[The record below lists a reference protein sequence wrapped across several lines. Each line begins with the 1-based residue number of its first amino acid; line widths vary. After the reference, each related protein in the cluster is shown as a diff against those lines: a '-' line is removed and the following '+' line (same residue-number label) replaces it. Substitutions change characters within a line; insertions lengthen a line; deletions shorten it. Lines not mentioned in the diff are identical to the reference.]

1 VSDENPPSQG
11 GAILIGTLMMVAGIG
26 IFALGIAGREGS
38 LNAPRW
44 VVACAGGAC
53 FVFGLWIVTICSR
66 GYDPR
71 HPEVSPPPPALQR
84 LFFIPGMLLFAAPF
98 HWIAFGPGPRRFS
111 TTFSIPFFAREGNV
125 DRPLG
130 PNRLRD
136 RRAPARCD
144 PGRGRYRLLAPR
156 RREAVR
162 G

>member
-1 VSDENPPSQG
+1 MSDENPPSQG

-53 FVFGLWIVTICSR
+53 FVFGLWIVAICSR

-111 TTFSIPFFAREGNV
+111 TVLSIPFFAREGTSTGLSGRIAFGIGALV
-125 DRPLG
+125 LDAILVAG
-130 PNRLRD
+130 AIGFS
-136 RRAPARCD
+136 RRAGEKP
-144 PGRGRYRLLAPR
+144 
-156 RREAVR
+156 
-162 G
+162 

>member
-53 FVFGLWIVTICSR
+53 LVFGLWIVTICSR

-111 TTFSIPFFAREGNV
+111 TTFSIPFFAREGTSTGLSGRIAFGIGALLLDAILV
-125 DRPLG
+125 AG
-130 PNRLRD
+130 VIGFS
-136 RRAPARCD
+136 RRAGEKP
-144 PGRGRYRLLAPR
+144 
-156 RREAVR
+156 
-162 G
+162 